1 VVPITSPESVVAPS
15 EVLSL
20 VVARRRVLADGVLGV
35 RLEMPGGADLP
46 VWEPGAHV
54 ELLLPSGLVRQYS
67 LCGDPVRRS
76 RYEIAVLRVDDGRG
90 GSREVH
96 DVLAEGAT
104 VDVRGPRNH
113 FRLAVEAPHHLLLAG
128 GIGVT
133 PIVAMARQLARDG
146 ADWSVVYGGRELGAM
161 ALREELEGIDP
172 ARVRVLPQDVH
183 GIVDLVEVLGA
194 APPGTVAYV
203 CGPAPMIDAA
213 VAAAARVDLLAEL
226 RYERFGGAGS
236 NTAVAAAAD
245 GSFEL
250 ELRAS
255 GRTVVVEAG
264 ETVLEAVEKV
274 APDWPFSCREG
285 YCGTCEVKVLE
296 GDPDHRDDVLT
307 DDEKAAGASMMPCV
321 SRSLTP
327 RLVLDA

>member
-1 VVPITSPESVVAPS
+1 MVPITSPESVVAPG

-20 VVARRRVLADGVLGV
+20 VVARRSALAEGVLGI
-35 RLEMPGGADLP
+35 RLEAPDGADLP
-46 VWEPGAHV
+46 AWEPGAHV

-67 LCGDPVRRS
+67 LCGDPVHRA

-90 GSREVH
+90 GSRELH
-96 DVLAEGAT
+96 DVLGEGAT
-104 VDVRGPRNH
+104 VGVRGPRNH
-113 FRLAVEAPHHLLLAG
+113 FRLAPEAPHHLLLAG

-133 PIVAMARQLARDG
+133 PILAMARQLARDG
-146 ADWSVVYGGRELGAM
+146 ADWSVVYGGRSLGAM
-161 ALREELEGIDP
+161 ALREELAGLDP
-172 ARVRVLPQDVH
+172 ERVRVLPQDVH
-183 GIVDLVEVLGA
+183 GIVDLAGVIGA
-194 APPGTVAYV
+194 APFGTVAYV
-203 CGPAPMIDAA
+203 CGPAPMVDAA
-213 VAAAARVDLLAEL
+213 VEVAARPGGVAEL
-226 RYERFGGAGS
+226 RYERFGGTG
-236 NTAVAAAAD
+236 AVVVDAAVE
-245 GSFEL
+245 GSFEV

>member
-1 VVPITSPESVVAPS
+1 
-15 EVLSL
+15 
-20 VVARRRVLADGVLGV
+20 
-35 RLEMPGGADLP
+35 
-46 VWEPGAHV
+46 
-54 ELLLPSGLVRQYS
+54 LPSGLVRQYS
-67 LCGDPVRRS
+67 LCGDPVHRS

-96 DVLAEGAT
+96 DVLTEGAT
-104 VDVRGPRNH
+104 VGVRGPRNH
-113 FRLAVEAPHHLLLAG
+113 FRLAPEAAHHLLLAG

-133 PIVAMARQLARDG
+133 PILAMARQLARNG
-146 ADWSVVYGGRELGAM
+146 ADWSVVYGGRSLDAM
-161 ALREELEGIDP
+161 ALREELAGLDP

-183 GIVDLVEVLGA
+183 GIVDLVEVIGA
-194 APPGTVAYV
+194 APFGTVAYV
-203 CGPAPMIDAA
+203 CGPAPMVDAA
-213 VAAAARVDLLAEL
+213 VEVATGPVGLAEL
-226 RYERFGGAGS
+226 RYERFGGVGAG
-236 NTAVAAAAD
+236 AVMADAAAD
-245 GSFEL
+245 GSFEV

-307 DDEKAAGASMMPCV
+307 DGEKAAGASMMPCV